1 MEDIINGVFLLLCL
15 ILANYTAPTFG
26 KRINNLINKKYY
38 IRLIIIYILIL
49 FTINFT
55 ASDNIHIKEHLSNT
69 NILFILYI
77 MFTKLDIYLSL
88 LVFLLI
94 LIYYIINSHI
104 AYLKTQNKK
113 QEIEN
118 KKNYSSYTKL
128 LIIVLI
134 VVGFIYKIHNK
145 SQKLKYIF
153 SDN

>member
-1 MEDIINGVFLLLCL
+1 M
-15 ILANYTAPTFG
+15 
-26 KRINNLINKKYY
+26 
-38 IRLIIIYILIL
+38 IL